1 MRPTG
6 FPTPVDT
13 PPDEQ
18 PVVIDVSG
26 TVRPPRR
33 LDRRGR
39 AILAAAAAVA
49 VVVNAGAAWAYWR
62 VTGSSTGLGSGTG
75 VELTLRGRSD
85 YNRPLTPG
93 STGDL
98 VVTVTN
104 NNGFPI
110 RITSVSA
117 AAGKIMADDE
127 HREAGCTSPGVTLA
141 RRAFP
146 VSWEVPKNT
155 VGAFTI
161 ADGLVMSSG
170 GGPACRDASF
180 TVPVHAVGVV
190 S

>member
-6 FPTPVDT
+6 FPTPVET
-13 PPDEQ
+13 PPAEQ

-26 TVRPPRR
+26 TFRPPPR

-49 VVVNAGAAWAYWR
+49 VVVNAGAVWAYWG
-62 VTGSSTGLGSGTG
+62 VTGSSTGLSSGTG
-75 VELTLRGRSD
+75 VQLTLRGRSD

-93 STGDL
+93 STGNL

-104 NNGFPI
+104 DNGFPI

-117 AAGKIMADDE
+117 ATGKIMADDE

-141 RRAFP
+141 QPAFP

-155 VGAFTI
+155 IGAFTI
-161 ADGLVMSSG
+161 AGGLAMSPGSG
-170 GGPACRDASF
+170 PSCRDASF
-180 TVPVHAVGVV
+180 TVPVRAVGVV

>member
-6 FPTPVDT
+6 FPTPVET
-13 PPDEQ
+13 PPAEQ
-18 PVVIDVSG
+18 PVVIETSR
-26 TVRPPRR
+26 TFRPPPR

-39 AILAAAAAVA
+39 TILAAAAAVA
-49 VVVNAGAAWAYWR
+49 VVVNAGAVWAYWR
-62 VTGSSTGLGSGTG
+62 VTGSSTGVSSGTG

-93 STGDL
+93 STGNL

-104 NNGFPI
+104 ENGFPI

-117 AAGKIMADDE
+117 APGKVMADDE

-141 RRAFP
+141 RPAFP

-155 VGAFTI
+155 IGAFTI
-161 ADGLVMSSG
+161 VGGLAMSLG
-170 GGPACRDASF
+170 NGPACRDSSF
-180 TVPVHAVGVV
+180 TVPVRAVGVV
-190 S
+190 G